1 MNLRAIKVCIQYG
14 HTCLNY
20 TIFIIYIDMYFGIKI
35 LLCNDSQGLK
45 PQNLLSVFLG
55 GEWGKPSR
63 LGIVGL

>member
-1 MNLRAIKVCIQYG
+1 
-14 HTCLNY
+14 
-20 TIFIIYIDMYFGIKI
+20 MYFGIKI

-63 LGIVGL
+63 FGIVGLLIFEGYGYGV